1 MTPRVTADLAG
12 RLPRPAVARE
22 PVRFLQPEVPPLSA
36 AADYYALAEEAAFY
50 SNGGPCH
57 ELLRARI
64 SERLGGAHVL
74 PVANCTMGLMVALRA
89 ALGEPSGTRSLVVTP
104 SFTFTA
110 TACAIVWAGFEPL
123 FVDIE
128 PASWQMDHE
137 ALTAALDAHAG
148 RVAGVL
154 GCSTFGTAPPVR
166 LREAWRAACQA
177 HGLPLLLDSAS
188 GFGSMDSAGRPVGAL
203 GETEIFSFHATK
215 PFAVGEGGAMV
226 TADAGLAE
234 RAARLVNFGME
245 RGARSSEEAGI
256 NAKLSELQCAI
267 ALAMLDRYDETLAER
282 RATAARLRAAIVR
295 RGARVAF
302 QRGVEGSTIQTCQ
315 VAAADADGRTAMLA
329 AAETLHVQARAY
341 FDPPVHR
348 QPAFARWAPPAGL
361 LAVTDDVAARS
372 LSLPMANR
380 LPAEHI
386 ERIADVTLAG
396 GAVQAAA

>member
-1 MTPRVTADLAG
+1 MTTRVTVADLATG
-12 RLPRPAVARE
+12 LPEPAVTRE

-57 ELLRARI
+57 ELLRGRI
-64 SERLGGAHVL
+64 SQRLGGAHVL
-74 PVANCTMGLMVALRA
+74 PVANCTLGLMVALRA
-89 ALGEPSGTRSLVVTP
+89 ALGEPTGERSLVVTP

-137 ALTAALDAHAG
+137 ALTATLAAHEG

-154 GCSTFGTAPPVR
+154 GCSTFGSAPPPR
-166 LREAWRAACQA
+166 LREAWRAACAQ

-188 GFGSMDSAGRPVGAL
+188 GFGSVDADGTPVGAL

-215 PFAVGEGGAMV
+215 PFAVGEGGAIV
-226 TADAGLAE
+226 TADAALAE

-256 NAKLSELQCAI
+256 NAKLSELHCAI
-267 ALAMLDRYDETLAER
+267 ALAMLDRYDETLALR
-282 RATAARLRAAIVR
+282 RATAGCVRAAIER
-295 RGARVAF
+295 RDAPVAF
-302 QRGVEGSTIQTCQ
+302 QRGVEGSTFQVCQ
-315 VAAADADGRTAMLA
+315 VAAADAGLRERMLTR
-329 AAETLHVQARAY
+329 AEALGVQARAY

-348 QPAFARWAPPAGL
+348 QPAFARWAPLAGP

-380 LPAEHI
+380 LAPEHI
-386 ERIADVTLAG
+386 ERIADVTA
-396 GAVQAAA
+396 ADQQAST